1 MGIDKFYRRAVFP
14 AIELGELV
22 IDGVIR
28 PGGSPQGTYEGSMTQ
43 NYDIGARR
51 VTADGRVFRYGKCR
65 TNFSAMNVGCKNWR
79 CLVSKKDNICKAA
92 LKGASTIEVATDDFS
107 VTEGKLLKDDLRGGY
122 ISLYRLT
129 DRQQRLILG
138 STAVPVFAGA
148 TCMLTLADPLVTA
161 INLGDNCE
169 ISHNPYSELDVGSH
183 NYNAVMGMPTRLAL
197 TAEYFWIQT
206 WGPYRVSPEGA
217 GYPTEENQLQYVF
230 GSTGGIITHH
240 EGELYAGYSK
250 QHAGFVINRASGGIG
265 AENCA
270 PFIML
275 QISP

>member
-14 AIELGELV
+14 AIDLGELV

-43 NYDIGARR
+43 NYDIGAKR

-65 TNFSAMNVGCKNWR
+65 TTLSAMNVGCKNYR
-79 CLVSKKDNICKAA
+79 CLVSKVDNICKAA
-92 LKGASTIEVATDDFS
+92 LKGAKTIEVATDDFL
-107 VTEGKLLKDDLRGGY
+107 VTGGLLLKDDLRGGY
-122 ISLYRLT
+122 ISLYRSN

-148 TCMLTLADPLVTA
+148 TCILTLADPLVTA

-169 ISHNPYSELDVGSH
+169 ISHNPYSELFVGNH
-183 NYNAVMGMPTRLAL
+183 NYTAVMGMPTRLAL
-197 TAEYFWIQT
+197 TDEYFWVQT

-217 GYPTEENQLQYVF
+217 GYGDEENQLQFVF
-230 GSTGGIITHH
+230 GSTGGIITHK
-240 EGELYAGYSK
+240 EGELYADYSK
-250 QHAGFVINRASGGIG
+250 QHAGFVMERSNMELGSV
-265 AENCA
+265 A

>member
-1 MGIDKFYRRAVFP
+1 MGIDKFYRRAIFP
-14 AIELGELV
+14 AMNLGELV

-28 PGGSPQGTYEGSMTQ
+28 PGGSPQGTYEGSDTQ

-65 TNFSAMNVGCKNWR
+65 ASFSAMNVGCKNFR
-79 CLVSKKDNICKAA
+79 CLVSRVDNICKAA
-92 LKGASTIEVATDDFS
+92 LEGAKTIEVATDNFA
-107 VTEGKLLKDDLRGGY
+107 VTEGLLLEDDLRGGY
-122 ISLYRLT
+122 ISLYRSN

-138 STAVPVFAGA
+138 NTPVPVFAGA
-148 TCMLTLADPLVTA
+148 TCILTLADPLVTA

-183 NYNAVMGMPTRLAL
+183 NYTAVMGMPTRLAL
-197 TAEYFWIQT
+197 TGEYLWIQT

-217 GYPTEENQLQYVF
+217 GYGDAENQLQFVF
-230 GSTGGIITHH
+230 GSTGGIITHK
-240 EGELYAGYSK
+240 EGELYADYSK
-250 QHAGFVINRASGGIG
+250 QHAGFVMERSGLVVGSV
-265 AENCA
+265 A